1 MYTVYTSVQK
11 LNNPSEKVVID
22 YEFIC
27 MFLQAMKYKEG
38 GKALEIASLGNWENK
53 KVVNL
58 EQQHQ
63 EGKHMYILI
72 SYLSLSHV

>member
-1 MYTVYTSVQK
+1 MF
-11 LNNPSEKVVID
+11 E

-27 MFLQAMKYKEG
+27 MFLQAMKFKEG
-38 GKALEIASLGNWENK
+38 GKALEIASLEKWENK
-53 KVVNL
+53 TVVNL

-72 SYLSLSHV
+72 NYLSSSHV